1 MQRQLEHPF
10 IHSLHDCWQTQRHL
24 FISELSPNPNPQLQ
38 PRIEASLVE
47 MSPVLPEVIQKI
59 TAPTPTPTTHPPTQT
74 GKSMWFHFSS
84 RAPHTVSSLSLVSNI
99 SDLSPSPCSVQPLQ
113 PWRLAHLLVAEEPV
127 WGEGGST
134 LCDRAGQCSGFVLL
148 IISHGVL
155 KEHFTKNI
163 PVQSL
168 LAFIPCGSRALSVHF
183 HWLGALSGDFN
194 HDSFLFV
201 IFLSYILTPHLL
213 FVIPGFIHDLGIM
226 HRDVKV

>member
-47 MSPVLPEVIQKI
+47 VSPVLPEVIQKI
-59 TAPTPTPTTHPPTQT
+59 AAPTPTPTTQT

-99 SDLSPSPCSVQPLQ
+99 SDVSPSPCSVQPLQ

-127 WGEGGST
+127 WGEGGPT

-148 IISHGVL
+148 IISYGVL
-155 KEHFTKNI
+155 KEHFTKTF
-163 PVQSL
+163 QSSL
-168 LAFIPCGSRALSVHF
+168 CSP
-183 HWLGALSGDFN
+183 
-194 HDSFLFV
+194 SFLADQELWV
-201 IFLSYILTPHLL
+201 SIFIDWEHFQEILTTIHSFLLYFCHIFSPHIFCLL
-213 FVIPGFIHDLGIM
+213 FQDSSM
-226 HRDVKV
+226 T